1 MRRAALAACFLGLL
15 ALGAWARLRAW
26 PEVFTGTDVFLAP
39 TDGYYY
45 ARLAELSARAFP
57 APVTFDAWVGYPGMG
72 VQWPP
77 GNAWLL
83 AALLKLS
90 GAGPFTPRGLTA
102 LAWFGPGLFLLYT
115 LLLAGLTRKVLGGVA
130 AVAAA
135 GILLLTPDSATVSEL
150 GEADHHLHEIFL
162 GAVIPLCL
170 LAALRGRT
178 WIRWAVGA
186 GVAVAA
192 GHFLC
197 SGGFLLLPPLAL
209 GLLPAHWLARP
220 RRWRRLRVALTAALV
235 ALPLVAIEAAY
246 LGRLR
251 TIDYVRL
258 SGFHVALLAAIALG
272 LALPFLRTPRRHRRP
287 VPELAGGALA
297 GLVLLGY
304 VALSPLVPALRT
316 ALSHLGRHSLIL
328 AEADESAPLFA
339 SGFSSALDSLGAAL
353 FALPL
358 VAILLVLAARRRHPA
373 ALVLLA
379 AVAAETA
386 FTLSQNR
393 FARPLIG
400 TLAVAAPLALLAA
413 RRIGGERIL
422 AALLFVA
429 CIAPTGRIFPRAEG
443 PHEVLSLTRGTLAFL
458 RDRTPSPG
466 DRWDPNKIPSYGVL
480 GPWIVGHLVATVGE
494 RPVVAS
500 PFGQVEEAERAV
512 LRSARA
518 YGETDGEKL
527 FALCSEIGIRYALAI
542 PYPGGQGALSRA
554 LERPV
559 ETPLLETL
567 REKPAALGHF
577 RPVFLTPEK
586 LGDRPLGRVYEVVPG
601 AHLGLSAA
609 AGTRFKLVVPLL
621 DGSTLEA
628 EGDAGQDPVVPYA
641 GEDLAGPIQV
651 AIQGKT
657 LAFSPSVEALRLGS
671 KVKPLESLEPSARDR

>member
-26 PEVFTGTDVFLAP
+26 PEVFAGNDVFLAP

-57 APVTFDAWVGYPGMG
+57 APVTHDTWVGYPGMG

-83 AALLKLS
+83 ALVLKLS
-90 GAGPFTPRGLTA
+90 GAGPFTPKGLAA

-115 LLLAGLTRKVLGGVA
+115 LVLAGLTRKVLGGAA

-135 GILLLTPDSATVSEL
+135 GILLLTPDAATVSEL

-162 GAVIPLCL
+162 GALIPLCV
-170 LAALRGRT
+170 LAALRSRR
-178 WIRWAVGA
+178 WLSWAVGA

-220 RRWRRLRVALTAALV
+220 RRWRRLRVALGATLT
-235 ALPLVAIEAAY
+235 ALPLVALEAAY
-246 LGRLR
+246 LGRLGK
-251 TIDYVRL
+251 IDYVRL
-258 SGFHVALLAAIALG
+258 SGFHVALLAATALG
-272 LALPFLRTPRRHRRP
+272 LALPFLASPRRRRRP

-297 GLVLLGY
+297 GLVVLGY
-304 VALSPLVPALRT
+304 AVLSPLLPALAT

-339 SGFSSALDSLGAAL
+339 SSFSSALDSLGAAL

-358 VAILLVLAARRRHPA
+358 AAMLLALAARRRHPA

-393 FARPLIG
+393 FARPLVG

-413 RRIGGERIL
+413 RRVGGERIL
-422 AALLFVA
+422 AVLLFVA
-429 CIAPTGRIFPRAEG
+429 CLAPTGRIFPRAEG

-458 RDRTPSPG
+458 RDRTPSAG
-466 DRWDPNKIPSYGVL
+466 DPWDAKKIPSYGVL
-480 GPWIVGHLVATVGE
+480 GPWIVGHLVATIGE

-518 YGETDGEKL
+518 YAEEDGEKL
-527 FALCSEIGIRYALAI
+527 FALCSEIGIRYALAF
-542 PYPGGQGALSRA
+542 PYPGGHGALSRA

-559 ETPLLETL
+559 EHPLLEAL
-567 REKPAALGHF
+567 RERPAALGHF

-601 AHLGLSAA
+601 AHLALSGA
-609 AGTRFKLVVPLL
+609 AGSRFKLVVPLR
-621 DGSTLEA
+621 DGSVLEA
-628 EGDAGQDPVVPYA
+628 EGEAATDPVVPYA

-651 AIQGKT
+651 TILGKT
-657 LAFSPSVEALRLGS
+657 LAFSPTVESLRLGG
-671 KVKPLESLEPSARDR
+671 KVKPLESLEAPAPGR